1 MDIDKQY
8 FQNVNSMDYNAYNY
22 YLPRSQTQ
30 NIMNGISQEQNPKN
44 LEPQDNIKKSKQRYL
59 QEMEN
64 KLKGK
69 MDKNNE
75 NLIKSNEEEIDV
87 NKGSIEKGYSN
98 SNYND
103 NIDVKSLTAV
113 KSNRTNLIFQR
124 NLEDKNNYLNI
135 QNNISANDLMNS
147 VNFKN
152 QSTDYLGNILGT
164 NFSINLQSMNNSS
177 SQSNHFQIA
186 KQGQNNYDPQR
197 EVNINNDENYVNKK
211 NITIMFYLI
220 ILTNIK
226 E

>member
-1 MDIDKQY
+1 
-8 FQNVNSMDYNAYNY
+8 
-22 YLPRSQTQ
+22 
-30 NIMNGISQEQNPKN
+30 
-44 LEPQDNIKKSKQRYL
+44 
-59 QEMEN
+59 MEN